1 MHVYV
6 FLFQPIFCSVTFL
19 RFNAHACMYMST
31 MSCLS
36 TWRNC
41 ARIRIYACRS
51 RLERRTQ
58 YTLCKLFF
66 PMIAE
71 VKVLQQQNVVY
82 VHFMCMLPCW
92 LFKWNYG
99 QHRCGYTFIPTGN
112 RFSARECT
120 FKEIHILLWVGE
132 NNWQHIKQAIYH
144 VSVCHGLKE
153 RDIPIV
159 SSLFVVNLRL
169 YFRMAKDRCLWCG
182 SMLHR

>member
-6 FLFQPIFCSVTFL
+6 FLFQPLCSVTFL
-19 RFNAHACMYMST
+19 RFNAHACMST

-36 TWRNC
+36 TWQNC

-112 RFSARECT
+112 RFSALNAPLMPKHIFHLSKALSTNINTRKEFTAYSSYTNNKLLLLREKLYNCY
-120 FKEIHILLWVGE
+120 LLW
-132 NNWQHIKQAIYH
+132 
-144 VSVCHGLKE
+144 
-153 RDIPIV
+153 DI
-159 SSLFVVNLRL
+159 
-169 YFRMAKDRCLWCG
+169 
-182 SMLHR
+182 

>member
-1 MHVYV
+1 MHEYV
-6 FLFQPIFCSVTFL
+6 FLFQPILCSVTFL
-19 RFNAHACMYMST
+19 RFNAHACTYMYMST

-82 VHFMCMLPCW
+82 VYFMCMLPCW

-112 RFSARECT
+112 RFSANECT
-120 FKEIHILLWVGE
+120 FNKITKA
-132 NNWQHIKQAIYH
+132 N
-144 VSVCHGLKE
+144 S
-153 RDIPIV
+153 RFD
-159 SSLFVVNLRL
+159 NLRTIANAQWYSSYTEKL
-169 YFRMAKDRCLWCG
+169 LFAYADRYVTCCHKIELWHG
-182 SMLHR
+182 FT